1 MNIGTNQKTTKL
13 GTDLEFQVH
22 DFRGVKGFPQ
32 GQKGLVFEHNEQRI
46 INCRVSGMPIPRSA
60 RYIVRTDDTGY
71 WRVDYMPRVGP
82 NEAIYGLDGM
92 SQWTTNHSA
101 AWALSERLREIEL
114 NSTIGF

>member
-32 GQKGLVFEHNEQRI
+32 GQKGLVFEHREQRVI
-46 INCRVSGMPIPRSA
+46 QCKHSGMPIPRDE
-60 RYIVRTDDTGY
+60 RYVVRTDDTGQ
-71 WRVDYMPRVGP
+71 WRVDLRAKLGP
-82 NEAIYGLDGM
+82 FETVYGLDM
-92 SQWTTNHSA
+92 ATYWDTNHAA

-114 NSTIGF
+114 NSTIG